1 MDVIVVRDED
11 GSFLADLQ
19 HNYDVGL
26 FGIGQTVDEA
36 INDLRTVIDEAREFC
51 QELPPS
57 SDFEFN
63 VLRKS
68 IAHVECNS
76 TGYYSVYTNE
86 QFPFGFFGEGPSIDD
101 AIDDFHKT
109 FHGFCEEH
117 EKRTGE
123 KIETD
128 FIYVND
134 ITATLNEALRYINLK
149 ALANV
154 TGIRKDVL
162 LQYASGKRTPKSEQE
177 LRIIQGIHEIA
188 NKLLTIE

>member
-26 FGIGQTVDEA
+26 FGIGQNVDEA
-36 INDLRTVIDEAREFC
+36 INDLRTVIDEARDFC

-86 QFPFGFFGEGPSIDD
+86 QFPFGFFGEGSSIDD

-109 FHGFCEEH
+109 FHGFCEEY

-128 FIYVND
+128 FIFVND
-134 ITATLNEALRYINLK
+134 ITATLNEALRYINHK

-162 LQYASGKRTPKSEQE
+162 LQYASCKRTPKSEQE